1 MPGVRLGTA
10 DPPDVAGI
18 VPRALAPTSWEGLQM
33 ITDEQVRAARVL
45 LGWSQARLAGQ
56 SGVKNS
62 AISKFEMGARQLPE
76 PKVATIGQAL
86 VAAGIEFTDDEGPSV
101 KLRKGHK

>member
-1 MPGVRLGTA
+1 
-10 DPPDVAGI
+10 
-18 VPRALAPTSWEGLQM
+18 
-33 ITDEQVRAARVL
+33 
-45 LGWSQARLAGQ
+45 
-56 SGVKNS
+56 VKNS